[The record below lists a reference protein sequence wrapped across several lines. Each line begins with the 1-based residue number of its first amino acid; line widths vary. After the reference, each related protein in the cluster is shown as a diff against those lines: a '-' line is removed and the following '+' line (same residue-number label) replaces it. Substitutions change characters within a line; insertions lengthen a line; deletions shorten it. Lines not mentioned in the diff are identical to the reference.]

1 MLIGVTG
8 ASGFIGRNLVPELL
22 KNGHTIKLLMR
33 SKNQKILWPEAELY
47 YGDFKNPE
55 SLIDFVKDLDTIIHC
70 AGVIKALKKEDFISG
85 NYTTTKN
92 LIDAINTAKPESLKR
107 FIFLSSQSAQG
118 PSKELTPKKVEHTPE
133 PVSWYGKSKLMAENY
148 IINYLQYPY
157 TILRLSS
164 VYGPYDKE
172 TLRFF
177 QYVKWGI
184 FPMPNG
190 EKYLSIIYVKDVV
203 KLIKMLIGSENTGI
217 NRVYFVSNPEYT
229 TLTQIVEHI
238 KSLYGKK
245 RVHKIT
251 IPEWIFRP
259 ILKLSET
266 FARITNTPTIANSDK
281 ANELAQKYWIGDP
294 TPLYMETGFKP
305 DYTLIEGLYE
315 TLLWYK
321 ENGWI

>member
-1 MLIGVTG
+1 MQIGVTG
-8 ASGFIGRNLVPELL
+8 TSGFIGRNLVPELI
-22 KNGHTIKLLMR
+22 KNGHTVRVLMR
-33 SKNQKILWPEAELY
+33 SKNQEILWPEAEPF

-55 SLIDFVKDLDTIIHC
+55 SLVDFVKDLDVIIHC
-70 AGVIKALKKEDFISG
+70 AGVIKALKKEDFILG

-92 LIDAINTAKPESLKR
+92 LIDAINTAKPGNLRR

-118 PSKELTPKKVEHTPE
+118 PSNELIPKKVEHTPE

-157 TILRLSS
+157 TILRLST
-164 VYGPYDKE
+164 VYGPYDRE

-177 QYVKWGI
+177 QYVKCGI

-203 KLIKMLIGSENTGI
+203 KLILMLIGNENSGI

-245 RVHKIT
+245 RVLKIT

-266 FARITNTPTIANSDK
+266 FARITNNPTIANSDK

-294 TPLYMETGFKP
+294 TPLYTETGFKP
-305 DYTLIEGLYE
+305 DYTLMEGLYE
-315 TLLWYK
+315 TLVWYK